1 MKKTLLAILLISATL
16 PQWSFARGGG
26 HRSSSAFGAPANPSV
41 PPSLTSDPRLSGT
54 APLPRETQP
63 ARGKATDARSQA
75 VMISP
80 DDARIDRIVKNI
92 CRGC

>member
-1 MKKTLLAILLISATL
+1 MRKTLLMALLILAAV
-16 PQWSFARGGG
+16 PQSSFARGGG
-26 HRSSSAFGAPANPSV
+26 HRSGSVLGAPANPSV

-63 ARGKATDARSQA
+63 TRWNATAARSQA
-75 VMISP
+75 VVISP
-80 DDARIDRIVKNI
+80 DDERIDRIVKNI